1 MRTIKTPVDLQVAD
15 RLKLLRKKHNM
26 SQLALAKA
34 LDVSFQ
40 QVQKYETAYNKI
52 SVGTLHRCAQIFGVG
67 LSYFFDEDVFKTNVE
82 QELNKKLLQ
91 SRKNVLI
98 CLRLLSLPR
107 KVQEDI
113 SHLMQDFTKLS
124 QPLAREDEENCA
136 KDENPKT
143 SSG

>member
-1 MRTIKTPVDLQVAD
+1 MRTIKTPIDLQVAD

-34 LDVSFQ
+34 LNMSFQ

-52 SVGTLHRCAQIFGVG
+52 SIGTLHRCAQIFGVG
-67 LSYFFDEDVFKTNVE
+67 LSYFFDEDVFETNAE

-113 SHLMQDFTKLS
+113 SHLIQDFTKIS
-124 QPLAREDEENCA
+124 HTSTCEDEKNYA
-136 KDENPKT
+136 KNEDSEP
-143 SSG
+143 SSE

>member
-67 LSYFFDEDVFKTNVE
+67 LSYFFDENVFKTNAE

-113 SHLMQDFTKLS
+113 SHLMQDFKKIYR
-124 QPLAREDEENCA
+124 PLVCEDEKNRSE
-136 KDENPKT
+136 DENPKT

>member
-67 LSYFFDEDVFKTNVE
+67 LSYFFDEDVFKTNAE

-124 QPLAREDEENCA
+124 QPLACEDEENCA
-136 KDENPKT
+136 EDENPKT